1 MVDQGKETEPD
12 RDTLDGMGASRHA
25 GREGFDATLDGSQ
38 SASATPTPDG
48 TANAQVP
55 ASPPGPPTDTLEL
68 GATLDGQSDEA
79 AALAHTLASSGADAS
94 FRSAN
99 LSSSF
104 PVAHWDRY
112 EFIRLLGR
120 GGMGAVYQARDK
132 RLGRM
137 VALKF
142 ITSSNP
148 QTTARFVQEARA
160 QSRIDHPNVCKVYE
174 VGEVA
179 GQPYI
184 AMQLLA
190 GESLDHAS
198 GSLSRT
204 EKVQLLR
211 DVARAIHTAHE
222 LGIIHRDLLR
232 LANCRQ

>member
-1 MVDQGKETEPD
+1 
-12 RDTLDGMGASRHA
+12 
-25 GREGFDATLDGSQ
+25 
-38 SASATPTPDG
+38 
-48 TANAQVP
+48 
-55 ASPPGPPTDTLEL
+55 
-68 GATLDGQSDEA
+68 
-79 AALAHTLASSGADAS
+79 
-94 FRSAN
+94 
-99 LSSSF
+99 
-104 PVAHWDRY
+104 
-112 EFIRLLGR
+112 
-120 GGMGAVYQARDK
+120 MGAVYQARDK

-142 ITSSNP
+142 ITSTNP

-232 LANCRQ
+232 LANCRR